1 MCSRLNGPVG
11 ITQKSLQ
18 SSSIPFL
25 QTLPRNPG
33 LVMDRFI
40 LGISFGIFPLKK
52 CGWLKEMRFAE
63 RALQPSA
70 SALAKLACP
79 APNTSGIKLPT
90 SLPDIDCCTLK
101 ELQRKTKEI
110 KGGTPKFDGRMHFFL
125 HNRLTLSM
133 SGLCYAAWEF
143 YRLGKK
149 AGNGSSR
156 GCARTGLDRVL
167 QSSCQIGQLRLQW
180 QLWVAEILP
189 E

>member
-1 MCSRLNGPVG
+1 MAGLKRCASQSGHCNRQPLHWQSWHVLSQTPVG
-11 ITQKSLQ
+11 
-18 SSSIPFL
+18 SSCP
-25 QTLPRNPG
+25 LPYQILIAAHLRNFKGKPK
-33 LVMDRFI
+33 R
-40 LGISFGIFPLKK
+40 S
-52 CGWLKEMRFAE
+52 
-63 RALQPSA
+63 
-70 SALAKLACP
+70 
-79 APNTSGIKLPT
+79 
-90 SLPDIDCCTLK
+90 
-101 ELQRKTKEI
+101 